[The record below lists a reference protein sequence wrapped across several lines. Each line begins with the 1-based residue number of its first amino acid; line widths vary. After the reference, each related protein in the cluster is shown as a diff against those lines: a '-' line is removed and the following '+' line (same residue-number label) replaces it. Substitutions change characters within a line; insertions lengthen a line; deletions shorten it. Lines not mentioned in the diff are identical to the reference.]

1 MKSIKE
7 LRVEKI
13 NYHATGPV
21 TEISCGVLTFLYKGF
36 NNRGLGLNINL
47 SAGEKWSCQYGER
60 TQQNGA
66 YCQQKA
72 RTLVRAFCTIYLF

>member
-7 LRVEKI
+7 LHIEKI
-13 NYHATGPV
+13 NYHATRPV
-21 TEISCGVLTFLYKGF
+21 AEISGGVLTFLYKGF

-47 SAGEKWSCQYGER
+47 SEGVKWSCQYGEG

-66 YCQQKA
+66 YCQQKG
-72 RTLVRAFCTIYLF
+72 LSHK